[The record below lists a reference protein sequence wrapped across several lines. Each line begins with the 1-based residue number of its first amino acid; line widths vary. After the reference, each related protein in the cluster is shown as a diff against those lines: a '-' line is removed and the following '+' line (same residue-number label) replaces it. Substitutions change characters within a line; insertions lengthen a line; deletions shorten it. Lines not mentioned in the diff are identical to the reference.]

1 VEESPVGYGCGTVL
15 QNIRTVL
22 AKVGNLLL
30 FMRDLSLENG
40 KTKMFLAIRLTFV
53 KEKGKRNTPTHAEA
67 SLLTLTTAVELTAPL
82 PVGIRAILSVHI
94 YAIIGANCCI
104 LHVYAS
110 VMRINGYK
118 GADLAGQ
125 SGKRVR
131 HLGKIPRQ
139 LKKICCLGIFPRCL
153 TVRNGCGKCVI

>member
-1 VEESPVGYGCGTVL
+1 MEESPVGYGCGTVL

-40 KTKMFLAIRLTFV
+40 KTKMFLAVQLTFV
-53 KEKGKRNTPTHAEA
+53 KEKVKRYAPTGAKT
-67 SLLTLTTAVELTAPL
+67 SLLTLTTTVELTAPL

-94 YAIIGANCCI
+94 YAVFGVNCCI

-110 VMRINGYK
+110 VMRITGCE
-118 GADLAGQ
+118 GVDFAGQ

-131 HLGKIPRQ
+131 HLEKTPRQ
-139 LKKICCLGIFPRCL
+139 PKKICCLGIFTRCL
-153 TVRNGCGKCVI
+153 SVRNGCGKCVF